1 MATIHTAMR
10 RIPPLVLTLALLGT
24 LACVEWRVET
34 PPSAGSRAASRL
46 PSRIRIETQAGQS
59 MLLWDPEIRGD
70 TLFGLTADAA
80 RPEPPAPVGIAIA
93 DVRRFEARRASPA
106 RSAGLALG
114 ILVGTI
120 VGLEVVLG
128 GPGS

>member
-1 MATIHTAMR
+1 MLTIQTAR
-10 RIPPLVLTLALLGT
+10 RRSRPLVLTATLLGT

-59 MLLWDPEIRGD
+59 MLLRDAEIRGD

-80 RPEPPAPVGIAIA
+80 RAQHPAPVGIAIS
-93 DVRRFEARRASPA
+93 DVRRLEARRASPA
-106 RSAGLALG
+106 RSAGLALAL
-114 ILVGTI
+114 LVGTI
-120 VGLEVVLG
+120 VGLEMLLG